1 MPMQFPPVRSPTLG
15 GRATNSQ
22 MDRIEATQARIE
34 DKLDLLLG
42 ALAADG
48 DQDELPGMT
57 LDGEPAGEARAEG
70 EPL

>member
-1 MPMQFPPVRSPTLG
+1 MNMQFPPVRSPSSPP
-15 GRATNSQ
+15 RETNSQ
-22 MDRIEATQARIE
+22 MDRIEARQIRIE
-34 DKLDLLLG
+34 EKLDLLLE

-57 LDGEPAGEARAEG
+57 LDGEPAGEARPEG